1 MDQRDRPTGRTS
13 WPRLVALLGPTAVA
27 GAVVLGG
34 IAEGAI
40 GVSFTSSSPFTLTVD
55 RVESDGLRIVPR
67 ASAGD
72 PGLPT
77 LLARLPAAELSGLCQ
92 SVTAD
97 LPVVGRVTTVLRA
110 PHVRTT
116 DLVLEVRAITGGLDT
131 SQLLLGPLADADGT
145 PGYQGGKTT
154 LTDLKISAGSVT
166 AGTFTIADLDLSYH
180 RGDEGCLS
188 TPDGQSR

>member
-1 MDQRDRPTGRTS
+1 MVQRDRPTGRTS
-13 WPRLVALLGPTAVA
+13 PRRLAAVLVPTAVA
-27 GAVVLGG
+27 GSVVLGG
-34 IAEGAI
+34 IAEGVI
-40 GVSFTSSSPFTLTVD
+40 GVSFTGGSPFTVTVE
-55 RVESDGLRIVPR
+55 RVESDGLRIVPG

-97 LPVVGRVTTVLRA
+97 LPVLGRVTTVLRA

-116 DLVLEVRAITGGLDT
+116 DLVLEVRGITGGLDVG
-131 SQLLLGPLADADGT
+131 QLLVGPLADAGGT

-154 LTDLKISAGSVT
+154 LTDLEITAGSVT
-166 AGTFTIADLDLSYH
+166 AGTFTITDLDLSYH
-180 RGDEGCLS
+180 TGGDGCSS
-188 TPDGQSR
+188 TPDGQGR

>member
-1 MDQRDRPTGRTS
+1 MEQRDRPTGRTS
-13 WPRLVALLGPTAVA
+13 WSRLTAVLVPTAVA

-40 GVSFTSSSPFTLTVD
+40 GVSFTSGSPFTVTVD
-55 RVESDGLRIVPR
+55 RVESDGLRIVPG

-72 PGLPT
+72 PGLPA

-116 DLVLEVRAITGGLDT
+116 DLVLEVRGITGGLDM

-145 PGYQGGKTT
+145 PGYQAGKTT
-154 LTDLKISAGSVT
+154 LTDLKITAGAVT
-166 AGTFTIADLDLSYH
+166 AGTFTIAGLDLSYH
-180 RGDEGCLS
+180 QGDGGCPL
-188 TPDGQSR
+188 TPDGQGR